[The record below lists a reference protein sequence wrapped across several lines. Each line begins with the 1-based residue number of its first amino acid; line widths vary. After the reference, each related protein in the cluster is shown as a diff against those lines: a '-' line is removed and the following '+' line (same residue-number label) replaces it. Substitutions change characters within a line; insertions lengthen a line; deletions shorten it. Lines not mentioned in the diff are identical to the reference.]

1 MSNSYGDGTLIRRTS
16 KEREPEAEK
25 TPVDLSVLPFVV
37 SAAQRADVPKDLIRR
52 ITSVDGVEIGGE
64 EVLTEDAA
72 SALAANSNAST
83 R

>member
-1 MSNSYGDGTLIRRTS
+1 M
-16 KEREPEAEK
+16 
-25 TPVDLSVLPFVV
+25 

-64 EVLTEDAA
+64 EMLTEDAA